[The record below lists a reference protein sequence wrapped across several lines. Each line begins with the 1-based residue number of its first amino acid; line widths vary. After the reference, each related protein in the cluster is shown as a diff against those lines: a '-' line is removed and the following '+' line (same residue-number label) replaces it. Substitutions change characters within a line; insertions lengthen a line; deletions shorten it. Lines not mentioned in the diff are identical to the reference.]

1 MEATS
6 FNSCKVYDY
15 INNLLDNID
24 EKDNLSTV
32 NFSILC
38 ERLPIRIS
46 KSSFKSRVLYVT
58 ISSTNSKNRDMHTSQ
73 TKFIKRF
80 NPTTLHDLD
89 LDYIIVSTNLRRKLS
104 DKSLEYYVEGNNIE
118 QEYKENKYYNYSFRS
133 LPNKDKSVLASLR
146 SKFNINE
153 PTIFRG
159 EQQDLVLEDD

>member
-24 EKDNLSTV
+24 DKDNLSTV

-46 KSSFKSRVLYVT
+46 KSSFKSKVLYVT
-58 ISSTNSKNRDMHTSQ
+58 ISSTNTKSQ
-73 TKFIKRF
+73 EKFIKRF

-146 SKFNINE
+146 SKFNIIE

-159 EQQDLVLEDD
+159 QQQDLVLEDD

>member
-58 ISSTNSKNRDMHTSQ
+58 ISSTNSK
-73 TKFIKRF
+73 IKK
-80 NPTTLHDLD
+80 NSSNDS
-89 LDYIIVSTNLRRKLS
+89 I
-104 DKSLEYYVEGNNIE
+104 
-118 QEYKENKYYNYSFRS
+118 
-133 LPNKDKSVLASLR
+133 
-146 SKFNINE
+146 
-153 PTIFRG
+153 
-159 EQQDLVLEDD
+159 QQHYMI